1 MLIRFGMH
9 LDGLQPLQSGTGIG
23 EVTRG
28 PLGLLDLLEV
38 QLGLPPV
45 IATSADTL
53 MAYRACLTEADT
65 AARFFHASFALDPIN
80 VSRTLLDWRATLY
93 EFGWDGRFPTDAP
106 ARLRDLSDVEALAVS
121 RVPLCRGQRVRRV
134 AVALDQLA
142 TQIERVELL
151 DDIDELAPVW
161 RVLLQKLGVVARP
174 AELPT
179 PRARTGSDLR
189 TVQDTLLQLA
199 ATQDGQVLAKR
210 ALRGDG
216 SFVVLR
222 GASRDVSAQAVAEA
236 IVGAAA
242 VDDSLVIAEH
252 DGIILDNAFER
263 VGLPRAGFQHYSRF
277 RAVTQVL
284 KLALAL
290 LWRPVSPHLL
300 LQFLIH
306 PIGPL
311 SRHVRDELATA
322 VAEQP
327 GLGGGKWR
335 EALARIETRMREK
348 FGADEREIAR
358 TRAEISEWLG
368 DERYDPAAGAPIAAL
383 ARRAQL
389 CSTYLVRQLNLLD
402 DATERGLFAGALG
415 QSEALL
421 RALRALDEQG
431 QLLVKR
437 VDVDRLIDEVSSV
450 APDPNTFAQARHVR
464 AATDPAAVLQEC
476 AQVYWWDIAPPA
488 RDIGY
493 PWSRKELS
501 WLREHGVALFEVDQV
516 LRNRTRRWLRPILYA
531 RERLMLAVHDSEKGY
546 HPLWTQISNAF
557 DGVLEVRIDDSL
569 LNGAPPGALG
579 IATRPLP
586 VRTLTSAKRW
596 WQLPNDIEIPRRSV
610 ESYSSLS
617 KLFDWPHGYVL
628 RYAANLRPGRA
639 QDIADGNRLY
649 GNLAHRLFERY
660 FNENL
665 LWALLDAEG
674 RRAWF
679 AKELPALI
687 ETEAA
692 LLLEPGRGV
701 EKQRVSTTLERALV
715 SLIDHLKSANVV
727 SVQPELHAEAPF
739 KSIRIGGDID
749 LLLTDPRGRE
759 IVLDIKWGAEKFR
772 GDQLRAN
779 RHVQLAAYA
788 YLRRTKRFPYQ
799 AFFIIESGHILAQD
813 ASVFP
818 DATVYAPESGE
829 SVEDLWK
836 RVGASYDWRWKQ
848 LARGRIE
855 ANVAFTQP
863 TDESNPPATALD
875 ASDDPDRF
883 DDFVNLTGW
892 AEYQ

>member
-1 MLIRFGMH
+1 
-9 LDGLQPLQSGTGIG
+9 
-23 EVTRG
+23 
-28 PLGLLDLLEV
+28 
-38 QLGLPPV
+38 
-45 IATSADTL
+45 
-53 MAYRACLTEADT
+53 MA
-65 AARFFHASFALDPIN
+65 
-80 VSRTLLDWRATLY
+80 
-93 EFGWDGRFPTDAP
+93 
-106 ARLRDLSDVEALAVS
+106 
-121 RVPLCRGQRVRRV
+121 RR
-134 AVALDQLA
+134 
-142 TQIERVELL
+142 
-151 DDIDELAPVW
+151 
-161 RVLLQKLGVVARP
+161 
-174 AELPT
+174 
-179 PRARTGSDLR
+179 
-189 TVQDTLLQLA
+189 
-199 ATQDGQVLAKR
+199 R
-210 ALRGDG
+210 ALRSGD
-216 SFVVLR
+216 R
-222 GASRDVSAQAVAEA
+222 R
-236 IVGAAA
+236 
-242 VDDSLVIAEH
+242 
-252 DGIILDNAFER
+252 
-263 VGLPRAGFQHYSRF
+263 
-277 RAVTQVL
+277 
-284 KLALAL
+284 
-290 LWRPVSPHLL
+290 
-300 LQFLIH
+300 
-306 PIGPL
+306 
-311 SRHVRDELATA
+311 
-322 VAEQP
+322 
-327 GLGGGKWR
+327 
-335 EALARIETRMREK
+335 
-348 FGADEREIAR
+348 
-358 TRAEISEWLG
+358 
-368 DERYDPAAGAPIAAL
+368 PIAAL

-389 CSTYLVRQLNLLD
+389 CSTYLVRQLNALD
-402 DATERGLFAGALG
+402 DATERSLFAGALG

-421 RALRALDEQG
+421 RALRALDAQG

-437 VDVDRLIDEVSSV
+437 VEVDRLIDEVSSV
-450 APDPNTFAQARHVR
+450 APDPEHVCAGATHVVPQPIPPPCCRVR
-464 AATDPAAVLQEC
+464 ADVLVGSSRRLRATSGIL
-476 AQVYWWDIAPPA
+476 
-488 RDIGY
+488 
-493 PWSRKELS
+493 SRKEVS
-501 WLREHGVALFEVDQV
+501 WLREHGVALFDVDQV
-516 LRNRTRRWLRPILYA
+516 LRNRTRRWLRPILNA

-557 DGVLEVRIDDSL
+557 DGVFEVRIDDSL
-569 LNGAPPGALG
+569 LNGTPPGVHG
-579 IATRPLP
+579 VATRRCRC
-586 VRTLTSAKRW
+586 RTLTGAKRW
-596 WQLPNDIEIPRRSV
+596 WQLPNDIELPRRPV

-679 AKELPALI
+679 ANELPALI

-818 DATVYAPESGE
+818 DATVYAPDSGE
-829 SVEDLWK
+829 SVEELWK